1 MSEIYLWKKSQG
13 EKIKENLQMGKFHNN
28 TTHTEKWENEKTEE
42 KSVGDAAQKEERM
55 KKLVI
60 IYY

>member
-1 MSEIYLWKKSQG
+1 
-13 EKIKENLQMGKFHNN
+13 MGKFHNN